1 MFYQLLTNRD
11 KSADPPPAHPG
22 APPGSESTRQPLPP
36 GTLYK
41 PYSEAPGLPEPRY
54 KPYAE
59 KPVAKS
65 PYEPYK
71 GI

>member
-1 MFYQLLTNRD
+1 MFNQQFTNGD
-11 KSADPPPAHPG
+11 KSAEQPPAHPG
-22 APPGSESTRQPLPP
+22 PPPNSESIRQPPLPSNP
-36 GTLYK
+36 YK
-41 PYSEAPGLPEPRY
+41 PYSETPALPEPPY

-59 KPVAKS
+59 DPVDES